1 MTTIGIVAN
10 GPASLLPNLNA
21 YRNDVDVWIG
31 ADRGA
36 LSILQSQ
43 LPLSIAIG
51 DFDSVAREE
60 FIEIEKHADTIQ
72 THPSMK
78 DETDL
83 ELALQQAFKLHPDA
97 IFLFGATGGRLDHM
111 FINMQTLILIQDR
124 GITGILIDKD
134 NYVEVT
140 KPGMHQVMSDSHYT
154 HISFIPATPVVE
166 GLTLTGFLYPLED
179 TTLTMGSTLCI
190 SNKLQANSG
199 TFFYKEGI
207 LLLIKSR
214 DASENTIL
222 R

>member
-97 IFLFGATGGRLDHM
+97 IFLFGAARGRLDHM

-134 NYVEVT
+134 NYV
-140 KPGMHQVMSDSHYT
+140 
-154 HISFIPATPVVE
+154 
-166 GLTLTGFLYPLED
+166 
-179 TTLTMGSTLCI
+179 
-190 SNKLQANSG
+190 
-199 TFFYKEGI
+199 
-207 LLLIKSR
+207 
-214 DASENTIL
+214 
-222 R
+222 